1 MPRPFSDREK
11 EQVRKLLLEKGREF
25 FSRFG
30 FKKTSVG
37 ELTSAAGIAQGSFY
51 LFFNSKEELYF
62 EVLEMEEQ
70 AIREYFIPL
79 LMEGGKMTRDRF
91 KEFLHKAVSIFEEN
105 PFLRKLWL
113 EKEFDQILSR
123 LPPELMER
131 HAKRDASALEPLIIQ
146 WQKEGVL
153 IEGAAET
160 IAGVIRSM
168 FILPLYQQEIG
179 EDIFPDVI
187 EMYIGFIADGLVI
200 DKGTN

>member
-11 EQVRKLLLEKGREF
+11 EQVRKLLLDKGREF

-37 ELTSAAGIAQGSFY
+37 ELASAAGIAQGSFY

-70 AIREYFIPL
+70 SIREYFVPW

-113 EKEFDQILSR
+113 EKEFDQILKR

-131 HAKRDASALEPLIIQ
+131 HAKRDASALKPLINH
-146 WQKEGVL
+146 WQQVGIL
-153 IEGAAET
+153 RTGSAET
-160 IAGVIRSM
+160 IVGVIRSL

-179 EDIFPDVI
+179 EDIFSDVMD
-187 EMYIGFIADGLVI
+187 MYIDFIADGLVI
-200 DKGTN
+200 DQ